1 MLGGNPVMVWN
12 SADGPLVIVIKIN
25 KGICNYSFIA
35 LIFTFRAIWAKKD
48 GCNVELCHY

>member
-12 SADGPLVIVIKIN
+12 SADGPIIIVIKIN
-25 KGICNYSFIA
+25 KGTCNYSFIA